1 MRKNFLKKSLAGL
14 WMGIGC
20 ITPGVSGGVIAVAM
34 GLYRDMIG
42 AISHIFKTPRKSIR
56 FLLPIGIGLVIGVL
70 ITSQLLE
77 WLLLRWPNQVLLFFM
92 GLVAGGVPAVVH
104 EANQS
109 GGFQPRYLW
118 ALAAGIAL
126 LVGFGLLFNGNTPP
140 GATLAI
146 QPVTAML
153 CGGIVALGFIIPGI
167 STSFILL
174 YLGLYDSLLAALNHL
189 DFTTLIFIGLGFAVV
204 ALLTIKVVE
213 MVFNRFQAYAYY
225 CVLGFACAS
234 MGLVFPPLDSGWM
247 LALDAI
253 LVLIGAAVSYG
264 STRLF
269 SKPPKQKG
277 ASKDDDPS
285 LQASG

>member
-174 YLGLYDSLLAALNHL
+174 YLGLYDSLLASRWSSTVFRHTPTTACSALPAPRWGWSFRPWIA
-189 DFTTLIFIGLGFAVV
+189 DGCWRWTRSSCSSARRFPTAARACFPSRQSKRARPKTTI
-204 ALLTIKVVE
+204 
-213 MVFNRFQAYAYY
+213 
-225 CVLGFACAS
+225 
-234 MGLVFPPLDSGWM
+234 PPCRRRDNP
-247 LALDAI
+247 
-253 LVLIGAAVSYG
+253 
-264 STRLF
+264 RE
-269 SKPPKQKG
+269 
-277 ASKDDDPS
+277 
-285 LQASG
+285 